1 MLFVG
6 CLDVMVIRKKNIY
19 FIVWIAS
26 WTSLLFHDIK
36 TLLGEND
43 WQIVLFSGLGAR
55 QIFSQKWMKPHLG
68 KRQGKQLMLVVT
80 DTTWVLSKNYC

>member
-55 QIFSQKWMKPHLG
+55 QIFSHKWMRLICHWRKKLTVSVPSDEI
-68 KRQGKQLMLVVT
+68 K
-80 DTTWVLSKNYC
+80 SF